1 VSDIAS
7 IKPNTCFI
15 YSAPPGCLLL
25 YIQDG
30 KSQLFL
36 NANIDSNIYIL
47 LLLGLITNNNK
58 EIIFVN
64 KGLIFLQKFNR
75 LFNWG
80 RLLLNS
86 LFENQT
92 CLQGYY
98 SNYQWQSFLTSIIH
112 SRNTIFNPAC
122 QKDSIKLIFSWNIL
136 NVPT

>member
-1 VSDIAS
+1 M
-7 IKPNTCFI
+7 
-15 YSAPPGCLLL
+15 L

-36 NANIDSNIYIL
+36 NVNIDSNIYIL
-47 LLLGLITNNNK
+47 LLRLIINNNK

-64 KGLIFLQKFNR
+64 KGLIFLQKFNQ

-80 RLLLNS
+80 KLLLSS

-92 CLQGYY
+92 GLQDYY

-122 QKDSIKLIFSWNIL
+122 KKDSIKLIFS
-136 NVPT
+136 